1 MLEKLL
7 GEEIVPAAAD
17 TFTDCSDI
25 YALKAYAAGIVS
37 GMGNKLFAPDAATN
51 REQIACML
59 DSAIKYYEEK
69 EGVSILRDTPELS
82 GFTDI
87 DKISSWA
94 LPSVS
99 YLAGN
104 GIMAGTSETELSPQA
119 ACTLEQSISFS
130 LRTYKVV
137 KLLDPNYSTI
147 HHDLFNYVGYENYPF
162 VPDLGKT
169 FDLEGRA
176 LSQEELQRVVPSSDY
191 QTPLEGYIYGP
202 VSKEPA
208 VFNLFT
214 TCLKSFMFEQSFRL
228 YYESDSTMIFRKTD
242 DPDFYVGLYILED
255 STIFLLT
262 KNNNMDIDPDTIKC
276 YPDFPDVPDYGALTG
291 LEPIEVFNLADEE
304 GFESES
310 RDFMASYTYP
320 ADITSEGSSEIENQR
335 FTLFTNALFLKG
347 FYSGVDQGV
356 FFKYDPG
363 SGASVIITYDEGK
376 VTISITSLEE

>member
-1 MLEKLL
+1 MTMEKPKRKLQIRMLVMFVVFAFCLGALGVRLVFLQVIDGPKLQREAIEQQTRDNIVTSKRGTIFDRNRKVLAQSSSVETVTANPNEIRKAKKDAAKIAAELSVVLLEKLL
-7 GEEIVPAAAD
+7 GEEITPAAAD

-25 YALKAYAAGIVS
+25 YALKAYAACIVS
-37 GMGNKLFAPDAATN
+37 GIGNKLFAPNAATN

-147 HHDLFNYVGYENYPF
+147 DHDLFNYVGYENYPF

-208 VFNLFT
+208 AFNLFT

-228 YYESDSTMIFRKTD
+228 YYESDSTIMI
-242 DPDFYVGLYILED
+242 P
-255 STIFLLT
+255 
-262 KNNNMDIDPDTIKC
+262 
-276 YPDFPDVPDYGALTG
+276 VPEQA
-291 LEPIEVFNLADEE
+291 
-304 GFESES
+304 
-310 RDFMASYTYP
+310 
-320 ADITSEGSSEIENQR
+320 
-335 FTLFTNALFLKG
+335 
-347 FYSGVDQGV
+347 
-356 FFKYDPG
+356 
-363 SGASVIITYDEGK
+363 
-376 VTISITSLEE
+376 